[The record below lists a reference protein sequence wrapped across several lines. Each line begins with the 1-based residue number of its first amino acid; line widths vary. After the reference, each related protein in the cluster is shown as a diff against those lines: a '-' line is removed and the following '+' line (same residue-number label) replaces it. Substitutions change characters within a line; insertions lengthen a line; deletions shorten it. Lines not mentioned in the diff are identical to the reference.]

1 MKPWLN
7 VLQASSDAYIKKI
20 NIINFTAIKNGECK
34 IESMTITQ
42 FANEN
47 YNGLKKKKKKTTVSG
62 VKKIWCGLIW
72 NINDLKLGF

>member
-47 YNGLKKKKKKTTVSG
+47 YNGLKKKKKKQPCLVS
-62 VKKIWCGLIW
+62 KKYDVGLSETSMTL
-72 NINDLKLGF
+72 N